1 MPGLDDKGQPWHM
14 SVFQALY
21 VISYTATTIGF
32 GEIPYPFSQ
41 AQRLWTTF
49 SIYFTVIPWFYAIGK
64 IITLLQDSALKQAIA
79 SERFS
84 RAVALLQEPF
94 YILCS
99 YGQSAALL
107 AKALDHMN
115 MRVVVIERSQNRLD
129 ELELTDSK
137 QVIPH
142 FCGDAMP
149 VSYTHLDVYKRQAT
163 HGTNPGE
170 NFIRMALVAS
180 VEECVEAAK
189 RMQSLM
195 YE

>member
-1 MPGLDDKGQPWHM
+1 MNSILFLILRRLRRPLILIIVSFGIAVLGLTLMPGLDDKGQPWHM

-99 YGQSAALL
+99 YGQSATLL
-107 AKALDHMN
+107 AKALDHMY

-142 FCGDAMP
+142 FCGITCLLS
-149 VSYTHLDVYKRQAT
+149 VSSSSSRR
-163 HGTNPGE
+163 
-170 NFIRMALVAS
+170 F
-180 VEECVEAAK
+180 
-189 RMQSLM
+189 
-195 YE
+195 